1 MQGNWLSFGQYAGN
15 SYFCIPQITI
25 TKGKK
30 GKSNMAK
37 DNKGLTPMMRQFFSM
52 KEKHPDALML
62 FRCGDFYETYCDDAI
77 EASKILGITLTRR
90 NNGAAAGD
98 EMAGFP
104 HHALDT
110 FLPKLI
116 RAGKRVAICDQ
127 LEDPK
132 KKREALKGKR
142 GLSAEDKMVRRGI
155 TELVTPGVAMG
166 DNVLNYKENNFL
178 AAVHFGKGSCGVSF
192 LDIST
197 GEFLTGE
204 GTFDYVEKLIGN
216 FSPKEVLY
224 DRARKSDFE
233 RHFGTRLCVYE
244 MEDWV
249 FTDLSARQKLLKHF
263 GTKNLKG
270 FGVDH
275 LNNGVIA
282 AGAIMQYL
290 ELTQHTNI
298 NHITSLAR
306 IEEEKYV
313 RLDRFTIRSLELVA
327 PMQEDGLSLLGVVDR
342 TITPMGGRMLHRW
355 LVFPLKDVKPINERL
370 DIVEYYFR
378 EPDFRHCLDDQL
390 HRMGDLERI
399 ISRVAAGRVSP
410 REVVQLKNALS
421 AIQPIKS
428 ACLYSSNEA
437 LKRVGEQLNLCES
450 IRDRIE
456 QEIMP
461 DPPQLVAKG
470 GVIAHGFN
478 AELDELR
485 SIRENG
491 KQVLLDIQEKEAAKT
506 GINSL
511 KIGFNNIFGYY
522 LEVRNTF
529 KNKVPQDWIRKQTL
543 AQAERYITPELKE
556 YEAKILGADEK
567 ILILEARL
575 FNELV
580 QDMQE
585 YIPQIQ
591 INANLL
597 ARLDCLLSF
606 ANIAEENKYVRPMVD
621 DSMVIDIKKGRH
633 PVIETQLPLGE
644 QYIPNDV
651 YLDNEQQ
658 QIMMITGPNM
668 AGKSALLRQTAL
680 IVLLAQVGC
689 FVPAE
694 SARIGLVDKVF
705 TRVGASDN
713 ISLGESTFMVE
724 MTEAANILNSVTPH
738 SLVLFDELGRGTST
752 YDGISIAWAIVEYLH
767 EQPRATARTL
777 FATHY
782 HELNE
787 MAKNFHR
794 IKNFNVSV
802 KEVNGKIIF
811 LRKLERGG
819 SEHSFGIHV
828 ADIAGMPKSIVKRAN
843 IVLKELEAD
852 NAQVGSVGKPSAEKL
867 EKSREGVQLSFF
879 QLDDPVLTQI
889 RDEIIGL
896 DINNLTPVEAL
907 NKLNEIKRI
916 VLPNSKN

>member
-1 MQGNWLSFGQYAGN
+1 
-15 SYFCIPQITI
+15 
-25 TKGKK
+25 
-30 GKSNMAK
+30 MAK

>member
-1 MQGNWLSFGQYAGN
+1 
-15 SYFCIPQITI
+15 
-25 TKGKK
+25 
-30 GKSNMAK
+30 MAK

-142 GLSAEDKMVRRGI
+142 GLSAEDKMVKRGI

-313 RLDRFTIRSLELVA
+313 RLDRFTIRSLELVS
-327 PMQEDGLSLLGVVDR
+327 PMQEDGSSLLNVVDR

-378 EPDFRHCLDDQL
+378 EPDFRQCLDDQL

-399 ISRVAAGRVSP
+399 ISKVAAGRVSP
-410 REVVQLKNALS
+410 REVVQLKIALR
-421 AIQPIKS
+421 AIQPMKT
-428 ACLYSSNEA
+428 ACLYANNEA

-450 IRDRIE
+450 VRDRIE
-456 QEIMP
+456 QEIKP

-470 GVIAHGFN
+470 NVIAHGFN

-485 SIRENG
+485 SIRDNG
-491 KQVLLDIQEKEAAKT
+491 KQVLLDIQEKEAAQT
-506 GINSL
+506 GISSL
-511 KIGFNNIFGYY
+511 KIGFNNVFGYY

-529 KNKVPQDWIRKQTL
+529 KDKVPADWIRKQTL

-567 ILILEARL
+567 ILALEARL

-585 YIPQIQ
+585 FIPQIQ
-591 INANLL
+591 INANLV
-597 ARLDCLLSF
+597 ARLDCLLAF
-606 ANIAEENKYVRPMVD
+606 ANIAEENKYVRPVVD

-644 QYIPNDV
+644 PYIPNDV

-680 IVLLAQVGC
+680 IVLLAQIGC

-694 SARIGLVDKVF
+694 GARIGLVDKVF

-724 MTEAANILNSVTPH
+724 MTEASNILNNVTPR

-767 EQPRATARTL
+767 EQPRAAARTL

-787 MAKNFHR
+787 MAKNFRR

-802 KEVNGKIIF
+802 KEVDGKIIF
-811 LRKLERGG
+811 VRKLERGG

-843 IVLKELEAD
+843 VVLKELEAD

-867 EKSREGVQLSFF
+867 EQSREGVQLSFF

-916 VLPNSKN
+916 VLPNSK